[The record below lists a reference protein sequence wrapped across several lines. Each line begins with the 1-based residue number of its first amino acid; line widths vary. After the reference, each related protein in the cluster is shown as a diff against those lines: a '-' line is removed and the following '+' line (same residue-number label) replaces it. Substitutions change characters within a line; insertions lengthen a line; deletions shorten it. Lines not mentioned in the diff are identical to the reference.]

1 MRRTGNLNDWNR
13 STGGQG
19 GWRRPLTPGVKYLMI
34 FTGVAYLGQVYAL
47 KQGLIDPWFLALV
60 PERIIQGAVWQ
71 FITALIAYAISPDAT
86 SNLVSLIF
94 GLLGFYFVGTLL
106 EGTWGTRRF
115 LWYYVRAG
123 VATHLIAFLF
133 MALIGQVHTRFPVSS
148 ATAVVFGT
156 FLGSFGALFW
166 EQQVNFNFVPLRGK
180 TLVWIMTG
188 VAIFMLLRGDFW
200 WAGTLSGVWVGVA
213 AVRKD
218 QSRWYRTVTGE
229 IQERIR
235 LWRIR
240 RKYRN
245 FKVVDAEMKE
255 LWDDLED
262 RMNRDNQSKHIH

>member
-34 FTGVAYLGQVYAL
+34 FTGVAYLGQVYAV

-60 PERIIQGAVWQ
+60 PERVIQGAVWQ
-71 FITALIAYAISPDAT
+71 FITALVAYAISPDAT

-200 WAGTLSGVWVGVA
+200 WA
-213 AVRKD
+213 
-218 QSRWYRTVTGE
+218 
-229 IQERIR
+229 
-235 LWRIR
+235 
-240 RKYRN
+240 
-245 FKVVDAEMKE
+245 
-255 LWDDLED
+255 
-262 RMNRDNQSKHIH
+262 